1 MSKSETRIDPRVI
14 RTRQMLRDAL
24 IALIQEVGFDP
35 ITVRD
40 IAERATLNRAT
51 FYLHYRDKDDLL
63 VKSMNELMRELE
75 TEIGMP
81 PVREG
86 KIALEDISRPMMVA
100 FRHFARHAVFYR
112 VTLCEVGIPSAIIEM
127 QRSIET
133 IMLRWLTQIPL
144 DRTRSFVDPNMVTKF
159 VSTAYIGIVRWW
171 LENGMPHS
179 TEHMAD
185 QFIKLISLGIFRSIG
200 LEIPVATAS

>member
-1 MSKSETRIDPRVI
+1 MSKSEVRIDPRVV

-24 IALIQEVGFDP
+24 IALIQEVGFEP

-63 VKSMNELMRELE
+63 VRSMHELMEELE
-75 TEIGMP
+75 AEIGLP
-81 PVREG
+81 LLISSE
-86 KIALEDISRPMMVA
+86 ITLEAISKPMMQA
-100 FRHFARHAVFYR
+100 FRHFARHEVFYR
-112 VTLCEVGIPSAIIEM
+112 VTLCEVSIPSAIIEM
-127 QRSIET
+127 QRSIENL
-133 IMLRWLTQIPL
+133 MLRWMTQLPL
-144 DRTRSFVDPNMVTKF
+144 DRTRSLVDPAMVTKF
-159 VSTAYIGIVRWW
+159 VSSAYIGIVRWW

-179 TEHMAD
+179 VEHMAD

-200 LEIPVATAS
+200 LEVPVAIAG